1 MGGVQREPTSFWF
14 AAFVIL
20 TCLLAEYVNML
31 NTAKSKGGPRKQTGW
46 HSLVPAPTLS
56 RSHNLN

>member
-1 MGGVQREPTSFWF
+1 MGGGTGRANQFLV

-31 NTAKSKGGPRKQTGW
+31 NTAKSLGRVKKAGW
-46 HSLVPAPTLS
+46 VAFS
-56 RSHNLN
+56 RASSFSFLFTNPN